1 MDLRDL
7 GALQASLETAGFQPT
22 IPTYVL
28 AECVLV
34 YMEPHESAALLKHL
48 GQQLPSAVCVVYEQ
62 VLPYCPLCFT
72 VTACHA
78 VDLTRFKLA
87 SSVFWHSWGM
97 QCIVEL
103 RQRVHAA
110 KEVWRYVKAYCVL
123 VHQFW

>member
-62 VLPYCPLCFT
+62 VNPYCPLCFAH
-72 VTACHA
+72 TACHA
-78 VDLTRFKLA
+78 IDLTRFTLP
-87 SSVFWHSWGM
+87 SSVYCHSWDM
-97 QCIVEL
+97 QCSIEL
-103 RQRVHAA
+103 WPRVHTA
-110 KEVWRYVKAYCVL
+110 KEVLRCIEARCVC